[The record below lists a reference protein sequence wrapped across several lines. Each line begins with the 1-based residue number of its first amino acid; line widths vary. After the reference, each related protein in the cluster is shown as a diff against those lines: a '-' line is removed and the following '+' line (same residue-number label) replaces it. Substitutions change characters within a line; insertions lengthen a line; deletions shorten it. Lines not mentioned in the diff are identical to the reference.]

1 MRVAVAISPRATSP
15 ADTEPMKIVARLVDS
30 VIAAAR
36 APCRVKC
43 SVVTNATA
51 LGRGVAPPA
60 PVLAIRPQKRVQADK
75 HGLHAR
81 MTCPSY
87 RARRGGRRSPRH
99 GRRAGVRGWRAN
111 SAGKA
116 APHLAKSDARVTLL
130 VRGEPLAAS
139 MSDYLIT
146 QLKATLNIEV
156 RLRTRAAGGHG
167 QARLEALTLEDVRTG
182 QRNRS
187 PPRPSS

>member
-60 PVLAIRPQKRVQADK
+60 PVLTSWSLLVVSPAFRRQPGSNYRSSHRQA
-75 HGLHAR
+75 
-81 MTCPSY
+81 CPMS
-87 RARRGGRRSPRH
+87 RALSSGRRSGSTLTCTAYTPARPAAARGHATRTGRGAGRQHVPAYSSLRGRLRNDRCRTAHTTPHPSCRRPRPEP
-99 GRRAGVRGWRAN
+99 AGNV
-111 SAGKA
+111 
-116 APHLAKSDARVTLL
+116 
-130 VRGEPLAAS
+130 AAS
-139 MSDYLIT
+139 
-146 QLKATLNIEV
+146 
-156 RLRTRAAGGHG
+156 
-167 QARLEALTLEDVRTG
+167 
-182 QRNRS
+182 
-187 PPRPSS
+187 SS